1 MQRRLGRG
9 LDSLLAPAPEASG
22 LRELGLNEISTNP
35 FQPRRNIDPVALEEL
50 RDSIRQHGVLQ
61 PVVVRAV
68 DSGFQLIA
76 GERRWRAARLA
87 GLESIPAQVRE
98 DVTDDMMLEL
108 ALVENV
114 QRRDL
119 DPIERARGF
128 RSLIDRLGVT
138 QEAVAAKVG
147 LRRTT
152 VTNHL
157 RLLELPQAAQDA
169 LSKGLIT
176 MGHARA
182 MLGLPSE
189 SLLLRVLE
197 TAIRK
202 ELSVRDIERMVRE
215 ESRADGATIARRTGE
230 GDREVERP
238 AWITEAERRLSGSL
252 RVEVRIDPGSG
263 ESGRVILAYHSH
275 GEITALL
282 NRLAPRPAVA

>member
-9 LDSLLAPAPEASG
+9 LDSLLAPSPEASG
-22 LRELGLNEISTNP
+22 LRELGLNEIATNP

-68 DSGFQLIA
+68 DGGYQLIA

-128 RSLIDRLGVT
+128 RALIERLGVT
-138 QEAVAAKVG
+138 QDAVATKVG

-169 LSKGLIT
+169 VSKGLIT

-189 SLLLRVLE
+189 SLVLRVLE

-215 ESRADGATIARRTGE
+215 EARPESATNARNSGE
-230 GDREVERP
+230 TSTAASRP
-238 AWITEAERRLSGSL
+238 AWIAEAERRLSESL
-252 RVEVRIDPGSG
+252 RVDVRIDPGTG
-263 ESGRVILAYHSH
+263 ESGRVVLAYYSH

-282 NRLAPRPAVA
+282 NRLAPRPAIA